1 MATSE
6 VSIVNRALRLLKV
19 APITTIGENSE
30 AGEWADAVYV
40 AARDALLA
48 EYPWNFAMKRA
59 ALSASTTTPAWGYD
73 YAYPLP
79 ADCLRVLSIEGEPD
93 QTTEPWVVE
102 AGSILTDAIAPLYV
116 RYIEQVTNVGRY
128 SPAFTEA
135 LVARLAAEGAYSFTG
150 NVAREQLI
158 NELYQARLAIAKR
171 YDAQEGTPEPGPVAD
186 DWINERV

>member
-1 MATSE
+1 MASE
-6 VSIVNRALRLLKV
+6 VQIVNRALRLLKV
-19 APITTIGENSE
+19 APITAIGQDSE
-30 AGEWADAVYV
+30 AGEWADAVYTS
-40 AARDALLA
+40 ARDALLA

-59 ALSASTTTPAWGYD
+59 ALSASPTAPSWGYD

-93 QTTEPWVVE
+93 ESTDAWVVE
-102 AGSILTDAIAPLYV
+102 AGSILTDAIAPLYI
-116 RYIEQVTNVGRY
+116 RYIEQVTNPGRF
-128 SPAFTEA
+128 PPMFTEA

-150 NVAREQLI
+150 NVAREQLV

-186 DWINERV
+186 DWLRERV